1 MPKLEIANNNRY
13 GHRRIEEVP
22 RWDRW
27 DTRMPDVKD
36 QLRAIDL
43 YNKSG
48 AVSKSDFVRARI
60 LGESFKVITVDK
72 SAVEYHRKLSELT
85 AQVHRIGTNYNQV
98 VCLMH
103 LYTADKSVKAL
114 LRELINLTNE
124 IKSIQEQA
132 MDLTIEFRKKKE
144 V

>member
-1 MPKLEIANNNRY
+1 MTKLEIANENRY
-13 GHRRIEEVP
+13 GHRNTVEVP
-22 RWDRW
+22 HWDRW

-72 SAVEYHRKLSELT
+72 SAVEYYRKLSELT
-85 AQVHRIGTNYNQV
+85 AQVHKIGTNYNQV
-98 VCLMH
+98 VRLMH
-103 LYTADKSVKAL
+103 LYTAEKSVKAL

-132 MDLTIEFRKKKE
+132 MDLTIAFRKKKE